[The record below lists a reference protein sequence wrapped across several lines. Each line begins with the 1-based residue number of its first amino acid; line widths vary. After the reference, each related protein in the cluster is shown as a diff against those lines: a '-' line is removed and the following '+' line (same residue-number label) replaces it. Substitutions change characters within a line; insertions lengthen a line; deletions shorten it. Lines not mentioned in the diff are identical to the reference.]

1 MMRYD
6 FSIIHV
12 PGKAL
17 LTADVLSRA
26 PLPFESTESLH
37 LQKSAET
44 FISAVVEAL
53 PATADHLAK
62 IATAQS
68 TDPILQQVTKYCQE
82 GWPVKHLIKGALKP
96 YWCAHM

>member
-17 LTADVLSRA
+17 ITADALSRA
-26 PLPFESTESLH
+26 PLPVESTESLG
-37 LQKSAET
+37 LQQSAEI

-53 PATADHLAK
+53 LVSADRLVQ
-62 IATAQS
+62 IAIYS
-68 TDPILQQVTKYCQE
+68 SVNLP
-82 GWPVKHLIKGALKP
+82 
-96 YWCAHM
+96 